1 MAKNIII
8 ETLESRIKA
17 NARNLLDKS
26 MLTLLCVVFYFAHIG
41 FATDSPWQAHVLFSF
56 CHANVFHL
64 IINLWVLW
72 QIQNRIPVVEAL
84 LVAFLTSYLPMYV
97 SEPTMGLS
105 GFLFAAFGIM
115 WGKTGR
121 VVEAFKAALPFIII
135 TMFIGSVNGLL
146 HLYAFILGLTF
157 SYVLHRCFRF

>member
-1 MAKNIII
+1 MELCII
-8 ETLESRIKA
+8 TRKCSR
-17 NARNLLDKS
+17 NALDKS
-26 MLTLLCVVFYFAHIG
+26 LLTLLCVVFYFAHIG
-41 FATDSPWQAHVLFSF
+41 FAPDSPWQAHALFHFS
-56 CHANVFHL
+56 HVNVFHL

-84 LVAFLTSYLPMYV
+84 LIAFLASYLPMYV

-121 VVEAFKAALPFIII
+121 VVEAMKVALPFIII
-135 TMFIGSVNGLL
+135 TMLLNNVNGLL
-146 HLYAFILGLTF
+146 HLYAFVLGF
-157 SYVLHRCFRF
+157 VSSYVLRKLGFESC